1 MKYYKHFVLL
11 VKLLTICLKFEITC
25 EEIDLVRAGFIDWV
39 EKYKRYELFSHVL
52 QVCIVIAAARILLFA
67 DFTISTT
74 QAAYL
79 HVQ

>member
-1 MKYYKHFVLL
+1 M
-11 VKLLTICLKFEITC
+11 KLLTICLKFEITC

-39 EKYKRYELFSHVL
+39 EKYERYELFSHVL
-52 QVCIVIAAARILLFA
+52 RVCIVIAATRILLFA